1 MNSGNKSHT
10 FIWNNVCSKTN
21 ILIITRCLVA
31 SSKRTCLIGM
41 IRRVMKTLVTFIQ
54 NFLIVN
60 QYFQNEDTKGY
71 NYNFKYHHLSEQTIQ
86 VYHIL
91 SDEMTFETAQKTDF
105 NRQQMRIYQH
115 YN

>member
-1 MNSGNKSHT
+1 
-10 FIWNNVCSKTN
+10 
-21 ILIITRCLVA
+21 
-31 SSKRTCLIGM
+31 
-41 IRRVMKTLVTFIQ
+41 MKTLVTFIQ